1 MENTAPVKLGR
12 YEIVRELGKGAM
24 GVVYE
29 GKDPSLGRRVA
40 IKTARKDVIERS
52 GLAKEMMERFLR
64 EARAAGVLNHPNIIT
79 IYDVGEEAGMAYIAM
94 EYLEGRDLDTLIEE
108 QRRFDVQTVV
118 DYGVQICEALA
129 CAHAQGVFHRDVKPA
144 NIFVP
149 DNGVLKVVDFGIA
162 RTHDSTLT
170 QDGALIGTPT
180 YMSPEQFMGQKVD
193 ARSDLFS
200 AGIILYEMLTGEKPF
215 TGEALTTIMHHI
227 LKSDPAPP
235 HELNYMVP
243 EHLSAVVMRALSKK
257 AKDRYTNGHAMAQA
271 LREGLKDNPDMNI
284 INGTK
289 APLEETVVTKAPAAK
304 KMAESVPDGTI
315 IEEETLPTPGETQN
329 KLSSATVAGNVPD
342 GFDDF
347 LDDPTSTPD
356 DTVQK
361 ATSQPA
367 RKVSVPVPSSKPS
380 LFQTA
385 MQHGRLIFGSIA
397 VLCLIVGIG
406 TVLLAPEQA
415 PPGAVEQPVVA
426 VATPPAAVATPPAV
440 TPVLTP
446 EPVTTQPAVPAD
458 TTPAVAPPAKPE
470 LVNSRVSIY
479 STKEYTVVGDFD
491 EKLDAG
497 EDIGDWIYNEL
508 PEGSVIPVTRTGV
521 SVRTFNKD
529 TGQIYDK
536 QPISDGI
543 GSVLVPA
550 SAGEVNYEILLD
562 GEEQPL
568 LSVTINKEQGEVP
581 QSFILSDSA
590 FPK

>member
-1 MENTAPVKLGR
+1 MENTTPEKLGR
-12 YEIVRELGKGAM
+12 YEIIRELGKGAM

-108 QRRFDVQTVV
+108 QRRFDVETVV

-129 CAHAQGVFHRDVKPA
+129 CAHEQGVIHRDVKPA
-144 NIFVP
+144 NIFIP

-243 EHLSAVVMRALSKK
+243 EHVSAVVMRALSKK
-257 AKDRYTNGHAMAQA
+257 AKDRYTNGNAMAKA
-271 LREGLKDNPDMNI
+271 LREGLKDDPDMSI
-284 INGTK
+284 INGVAATV
-289 APLEETVVTKAPAAK
+289 AETVVSKVPVAKKAP
-304 KMAESVPDGTI
+304 ESVPDGTI
-315 IEEETLPTPGETQN
+315 IEEETMNTPGGALD
-329 KLSSATVAGNVPD
+329 KLSSNTVAGGVPA
-342 GFDDF
+342 GFNDF
-347 LDDPTSTPD
+347 SDEPAPAPAAAAPEATP
-356 DTVQK
+356 
-361 ATSQPA
+361 QPA
-367 RKVSVPVPSSKPS
+367 PQSLPGVTPPQSLPGMPAPKPS
-380 LFQTA
+380 LVQLA
-385 MQHGRLIFGSIA
+385 MQHSRVVFGSIA
-397 VLCLIVGIG
+397 VLCLVVGFG
-406 TVLLAPEQA
+406 TYLLAPEQM
-415 PPGAVEQPVVA
+415 PPEVIEQPA
-426 VATPPAAVATPPAV
+426 IATTTP
-440 TPVLTP
+440 TP
-446 EPVTTQPAVPAD
+446 ETVTTQPVIPAD
-458 TTPAVAPPAKPE
+458 TTPTVAPPAKPK
-470 LVNSRVSIY
+470 LVNSRIYIY
-479 STKEYTVVGDFD
+479 STNEYTVVGDFT
-491 EKLDAG
+491 EKLNAG
-497 EDIGDWIYNEL
+497 ENVGDWIFNEL
-508 PEGSVIPVTRTGV
+508 PEGSVVAVSRAGV
-521 SVRTFNKD
+521 SVRTSNKD
-529 TGQIYDK
+529 TGQVYDK
-536 QPISDGI
+536 QPISAGT
-543 GSVLVPA
+543 GSVQVPA
-550 SAGEVNYEILLD
+550 SAGKVYYEILLE
-562 GEEQPL
+562 GLEQPL
-568 LSVTINKEQGEVP
+568 LNVEITKEQGEVS

-590 FPK
+590 FPQ